1 MEVRGSRHLL
11 RGFTPEDSEALLRL
25 RLENRSFLEPFEPTR
40 TEDFFTGRGQLQE
53 IEQGMRDA
61 AADRAYPFGV
71 FSLDG
76 GTLIGALRLSSVVR
90 GAWHNANLGYFIGR
104 EHNGRGAGTEAVGL
118 ALRYAFGNVALHRV
132 QAAVMPENRASI
144 RVLEKN
150 SFRHEGHALRYL
162 RIAGEWRDHEIFAI
176 TREEWAPG
184 WAHGC
189 NN

>member
-1 MEVRGSRHLL
+1 MELKGSRHLL
-11 RGFTPEDSEALLRL
+11 RGFTPEDSDELLRL
-25 RLENRSFLEPFEPTR
+25 RLENRCFLDPFEPTR
-40 TEDFFTGRGQLQE
+40 TEEFFTGRGQRHE

-71 FSLDG
+71 FSLDEG
-76 GTLIGALRLSSVVR
+76 ILIGALRLSSVVR

-118 ALRYAFGNVALHRV
+118 ALRYAFENAGLHRV
-132 QAAVMPENRASI
+132 QAAAMPENRASI

-150 SFRHEGHALRYL
+150 SFRREGHALRYL

-176 TREEWAPG
+176 TREEWTPG
-184 WAHGC
+184 
-189 NN
+189 